1 MRTGRKAASRIA
13 GCGRD
18 AVECEF
24 AWAHGGAFAKHHEL
38 DEADEDGHGRATST
52 TTMLTMPP
60 EPRMF
65 QRKAIR
71 VHGEGR
77 QYADEP
83 CEHAGAD
90 DGAGR
95 EYGGKDI
102 GDGLPR
108 RFSQGGERER
118 PAQADQGDGAADH
131 RRASS
136 VGMAGVAVVSGMGWT
151 GWTEVGAW
159 AWACPPSSHARWAA
173 S

>member
-1 MRTGRKAASRIA
+1 MPDRPESSKPS
-13 GCGRD
+13 D
-18 AVECEF
+18 AVEREF
-24 AWAHGGAFAKHHEL
+24 AWVHGGAFAKHHEL
-38 DEADEDGHGRATST
+38 DEADEDGHGRADQHDDYVDDASGTKDV
-52 TTMLTMPP
+52 
-60 EPRMF
+60 

-95 EYGGKDI
+95 EYSGKDI

-118 PAQADQGDGAADH
+118 PAQADQGDGGLDH
-131 RRASS
+131 WRASS
-136 VGMAGVAVVSGMGWT
+136 VGVAGVGRIG
-151 GWTEVGAW
+151 
-159 AWACPPSSHARWAA
+159 
-173 S
+173 